1 MFRRGEGPGDRGRA
15 GERAFQPRT
24 ADEAVDVAL
33 VAWRRRRGWSEA
45 LTVLHEGALAGTD
58 AGAGAAA
65 DARARVDEALGR
77 RLLAVLGDAWEAG
90 WQPADLAR
98 VVERHLGR
106 AAGRLVATAI
116 VREAALYPPAAVPPR
131 WRQQVDELAQRAR
144 RAGRTGRRRADDARW
159 AVPATAA
166 GAEDRRRGHLRTA
179 VEALS
184 WLRDL
189 PPVPTLGPRPG
200 RAGAGPGAAG
210 PGAGTSAAGDGA
222 GGTGP
227 DPRLLQRVR
236 GLLAKAESTTFS
248 EEAEALTAKAQ
259 ELMARHAID
268 AALVAAGPDG
278 RGLRADLG
286 GRRLA
291 VDDPYAGAKAML
303 LGAIAEANRSKSV
316 WTKDFGYATV
326 FGDEGDLDAVELLYT
341 SLLVQAARA
350 MLAEPTG
357 RDRPTAGS
365 TRSYRQSF
373 LVAYA
378 VRIGERL
385 REAVEAAAD
394 AATAGDSVRRDAL
407 LPVLAGR
414 VEAAQE
420 AVEAAYPQVKTTTL
434 SAKDWAGWHAGQQA
448 AERAELGLH
457 TPVSS
462 GSPATED

>member
-1 MFRRGEGPGDRGRA
+1 MFGRDDGAGDRGRV
-15 GERAFQPRT
+15 GERGVRPRT
-24 ADEAVDVAL
+24 ADEAVDIAL
-33 VAWRRRRGWSEA
+33 AAWRRRKGWSEA
-45 LTVLHEGALAGTD
+45 LTVLQAGDLRGAEAVGPAL
-58 AGAGAAA
+58 
-65 DARARVDEALGR
+65 VDEALGR
-77 RLLAVLGDAWEAG
+77 RLLAVLGEAWSAG

-106 AAGRLVATAI
+106 DAGRLAAAAI
-116 VREAALYPPAAVPPR
+116 VREAALYPPAAVPAR
-131 WRQQVDELAQRAR
+131 WRQQVEELADRGGRGRRSAR
-144 RAGRTGRRRADDARW
+144 RQGDDARW

-166 GAEDRRRGHLRTA
+166 AAEDQRRRHLRTA
-179 VEALS
+179 IEALA

-189 PPVPTLGPRPG
+189 PPVPTIGPRPG
-200 RAGAGPGAAG
+200 Q
-210 PGAGTSAAGDGA
+210 PGAGDAAGDGH
-222 GGTGP
+222 GT

-236 GLLAKAESTTFS
+236 GLLAKAESTTFP

-278 RGLRADLG
+278 RGIRADIG

-303 LGAIAEANRSKSV
+303 LGSIAEANRAKSV

-326 FGDEGDLDAVELLYT
+326 FGDDGDLDAVELLYT

-357 RDRPTAGS
+357 RGRATGGS

-385 REAVEAAAD
+385 RAAVEVAAE
-394 AATAGDSVRRDAL
+394 AATGGDSVRRDAL

-434 SAKDWAGWHAGQQA
+434 SAKDWAGWHAGQEA

-457 TPVSS
+457 APVAS
-462 GSPATED
+462 GSADPEG